1 MMVLTHTF
9 YAIREHWQDLQR
21 VHTHTR
27 ESIERDSEHRTAN
40 AERDNRRILWKRENG
55 LKESYSVVLERE
67 PVINHSLVTGRE
79 REK

>member
-9 YAIREHWQDLQR
+9 YAIREHWQRPVSLLEREGERQR
-21 VHTHTR
+21 
-27 ESIERDSEHRTAN
+27 EQRTAN
-40 AERDNRRILWKRENG
+40 AERDNRRIVWKRENG